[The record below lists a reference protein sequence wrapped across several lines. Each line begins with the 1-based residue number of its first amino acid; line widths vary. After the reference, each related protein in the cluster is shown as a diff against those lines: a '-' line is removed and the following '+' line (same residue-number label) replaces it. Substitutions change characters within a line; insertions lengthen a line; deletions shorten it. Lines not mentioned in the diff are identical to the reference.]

1 MCWICSR
8 FEILLSCIHLFY
20 KVQESDVVVGIQ
32 IEDEVAFEAVF
43 KTYYSRLCNYAH
55 TMLNDSE
62 EAEEMVQNTFIVL
75 WENRANVDIHTS
87 LKSYLYRAVHN
98 SCLNRIKHLKVR
110 QEHSDYYMHTHEEE
124 VDTTAHTVM
133 GNELQHQINE
143 AVDLLPPQC
152 KRVFTLSRFENLTY
166 AEIAIELGVSV
177 KAVDKQMVRALRILR
192 EQLKDYLPL
201 VLLLLLFKK

>member
-1 MCWICSR
+1 M
-8 FEILLSCIHLFY
+8 H
-20 KVQESDVVVGIQ
+20 ESDVVVGIQ
-32 IEDEVAFEAVF
+32 KGDEVAFENVF
-43 KTYYSRLCNYAH
+43 RNYYSRLCSYAY

-75 WENRANVDIHTS
+75 WENRESIDIHTS

-110 QEHSDYYMHTHEEE
+110 KEHSAYVLHTQEEE
-124 VDTTAHTVM
+124 IESTSHTVM
-133 GNELQHQINE
+133 GNELQQQINIAIE
-143 AVDLLPPQC
+143 QLPPQC

-166 AEIAIELGVSV
+166 AEIAAQLDISV

-201 VLLLLLFKK
+201 FLLLLLFKK

>member
-1 MCWICSR
+1 M
-8 FEILLSCIHLFY
+8 
-20 KVQESDVVVGIQ
+20 QESEVVVGIQ
-32 IEDEVAFEAVF
+32 KGDEVAFESVF
-43 KTYYSRLCNYAH
+43 KAYYSRLCSYAN

-98 SCLNRIKHLKVR
+98 SCLNRIKHMKVR
-110 QEHSDYYMHTHEEE
+110 QEHSAYVLHTQEEE
-124 VDTTAHTVM
+124 VESTSHMVM
-133 GNELQHQINE
+133 GNELQQQINVAIE
-143 AVDLLPPQC
+143 QLPPQC
-152 KRVFTLSRFENLTY
+152 KRVFTLSRYENLTY
-166 AEIAIELGVSV
+166 AEIAAHLEISV

-201 VLLLLLFKK
+201 ILLLLLLKK

>member
-1 MCWICSR
+1 MDYNFQFSA
-8 FEILLSCIHLFY
+8 
-20 KVQESDVVVGIQ
+20 VQESEVVVGIQ
-32 IEDEVAFEAVF
+32 KGDEVAFESVF
-43 KTYYSRLCNYAH
+43 KAYYSRLCSYAN

-98 SCLNRIKHLKVR
+98 SCLNRIKHMKVR
-110 QEHSDYYMHTHEEE
+110 QEHSAYVLHTQEEE
-124 VDTTAHTVM
+124 VESTSHMVM
-133 GNELQHQINE
+133 GNELQQQINVAIE
-143 AVDLLPPQC
+143 QLPPQC
-152 KRVFTLSRFENLTY
+152 KRVFTLSRYENLTY
-166 AEIAIELGVSV
+166 AEIAAHLEISV

-201 VLLLLLFKK
+201 ILLLLLLKK

>member
-1 MCWICSR
+1 MGYNFQFSA
-8 FEILLSCIHLFY
+8 
-20 KVQESDVVVGIQ
+20 VQESEVVVGIQ
-32 IEDEVAFEAVF
+32 KGDEVAFESVF
-43 KTYYSRLCNYAH
+43 KVYYSRLCSYAN

-98 SCLNRIKHLKVR
+98 NCLNRIKHMKVR
-110 QEHSDYYMHTHEEE
+110 QEHSAYVLHTQEEE
-124 VDTTAHTVM
+124 VESTSNVVI
-133 GNELQHQINE
+133 GNELQQQINVAIE
-143 AVDLLPPQC
+143 QLPPQC
-152 KRVFTLSRFENLTY
+152 KRVFTMSRYENLTY
-166 AEIAIELGVSV
+166 AEIAAQLEISV

-201 VLLLLLFKK
+201 ILLLLLLKK

>member
-1 MCWICSR
+1 LGYNFQFSA
-8 FEILLSCIHLFY
+8 
-20 KVQESDVVVGIQ
+20 VQESEVVAGIQ
-32 IEDEVAFEAVF
+32 KGNEVAFESIF
-43 KTYYSRLCNYAH
+43 KAYYSRLCSYAN

-98 SCLNRIKHLKVR
+98 SCLNRIKHMKVR
-110 QEHSDYYMHTHEEE
+110 QEHSAYVLHTQEEE
-124 VDTTAHTVM
+124 VESTSHMVM
-133 GNELQHQINE
+133 GNELQQQINVAIE
-143 AVDLLPPQC
+143 KLPPQC
-152 KRVFTLSRFENLTY
+152 KRVFTLSRYENLTY
-166 AEIAIELGVSV
+166 AEIAAQLEISV

-201 VLLLLLFKK
+201 ILLLLLLKK

>member
-1 MCWICSR
+1 M
-8 FEILLSCIHLFY
+8 
-20 KVQESDVVVGIQ
+20 QESEVLVGIQ
-32 IEDEVAFEAVF
+32 IEDEIAFESVF
-43 KTYYSRLCNYAH
+43 KTYYPRLCTYAN
-55 TMLNDSE
+55 TILNDSE

-75 WENRANVDIHTS
+75 WENRTNVDIHTS

-98 SCLNRIKHLKVR
+98 NCLNRIKHLKVR
-110 QEHSDYYMHTHEEE
+110 QEHSDYYKHTHEEE
-124 VDTTAHTVM
+124 IESTSHTVM
-133 GNELQHQINE
+133 GNELQQQINV
-143 AVDLLPPQC
+143 AVEQLPPQC

-166 AEIAIELGVSV
+166 AEIAIELDISV

>member
-1 MCWICSR
+1 MGYNFQFSA
-8 FEILLSCIHLFY
+8 
-20 KVQESDVVVGIQ
+20 VQESEVVVGIQ
-32 IEDEVAFEAVF
+32 KGDEVAFESVF
-43 KTYYSRLCNYAH
+43 KAYYSRLCSYAN

-98 SCLNRIKHLKVR
+98 SCLNRIKHMKVR
-110 QEHSDYYMHTHEEE
+110 QEHSAYVLHTQEEE
-124 VDTTAHTVM
+124 VESTSHMVM
-133 GNELQHQINE
+133 GNELQQQINVAIE
-143 AVDLLPPQC
+143 QLPPQC
-152 KRVFTLSRFENLTY
+152 KRVFTMSRYENLTY
-166 AEIAIELGVSV
+166 AEIAAHLEISV

-201 VLLLLLFKK
+201 ILLLLLLKK

>member
-1 MCWICSR
+1 MDYNFQFSA
-8 FEILLSCIHLFY
+8 
-20 KVQESDVVVGIQ
+20 VQESEVVVGIQ
-32 IEDEVAFEAVF
+32 KGEEAAFESVF
-43 KTYYSRLCNYAH
+43 KAYYSRLCSYAN

-98 SCLNRIKHLKVR
+98 SCLNRIKHMKVR
-110 QEHSDYYMHTHEEE
+110 QEHSAYVLHTQEEE
-124 VDTTAHTVM
+124 VESTSNVVI
-133 GNELQHQINE
+133 GNELQQQINVAIE
-143 AVDLLPPQC
+143 QLPPQC
-152 KRVFTLSRFENLTY
+152 KRVFTMSRYENLTY
-166 AEIAIELGVSV
+166 AEIAAQLEISV

-201 VLLLLLFKK
+201 ILLLLLLKK